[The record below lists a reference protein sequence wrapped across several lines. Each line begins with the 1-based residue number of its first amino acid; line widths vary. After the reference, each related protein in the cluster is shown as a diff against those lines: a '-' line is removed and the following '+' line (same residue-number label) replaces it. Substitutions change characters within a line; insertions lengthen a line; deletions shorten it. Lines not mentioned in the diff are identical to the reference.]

1 MNAQQLLKRL
11 SQLKTDRIKHEAHWK
26 ECYKYCAPE
35 RQQSFTDVAA
45 LALEQE
51 RKQARTDLFDTTAV
65 EGIQLLVS
73 SIVSGTTSP
82 VSIWFKSVP
91 SGVDT
96 PSQLTQGEQWLSQVD
111 QFLFRNIHA
120 SNFDSEVTD
129 FLTDL
134 VVAGWAVLYA
144 DTNTGEVAPKSV
156 DEYKLERE
164 DFDFEEFKADES
176 NKEFLTEAHKHG
188 ITNKQL
194 DFLLSEYDKRAVD
207 LVSNSSQ
214 IDTDTTVQTLQSD
227 WGDKYEANIFNAVK
241 AARACGITDEQ
252 INDPLIGNN
261 VAFIK
266 MASYFGSQMTE
277 DKPVSNGTPVNVDI
291 SSLMRSEAF
300 FNPKHPDHKS
310 VKAQIDS
317 YYDSLRK

>member
-1 MNAQQLLKRL
+1 M
-11 SQLKTDRIKHEAHWK
+11 TDN
-26 ECYKYCAPE
+26 
-35 RQQSFTDVAA
+35 
-45 LALEQE
+45 LEQPQTIE
-51 RKQARTDLFDTTAV
+51 QDTTASTV
-65 EGIQLLVS
+65 LSTVNDS
-73 SIVSGTTSP
+73 SIETAIP
-82 VSIWFKSVP
+82 EKFKVTAEDGSV
-91 SGVDT
+91 DYKAT
-96 PSQLTQGEQWLSQVD
+96 
-111 QFLFRNIHA
+111 
-120 SNFDSEVTD
+120 
-129 FLTDL
+129 
-134 VVAGWAVLYA
+134 VAKMNESYSYLEKKVG
-144 DTNTGEVAPKSV
+144 TGEVAPKSV

-252 INDPLIGNN
+252 INNPLIGNN

-266 MASYFGSQMTE
+266 MAAYFGSQMTE
-277 DKPVSNGTPVNVDI
+277 DKPINNGTPVNVDI
-291 SSLMRSEAF
+291 QSLMRSEAF

>member
-1 MNAQQLLKRL
+1 M
-11 SQLKTDRIKHEAHWK
+11 TDN
-26 ECYKYCAPE
+26 
-35 RQQSFTDVAA
+35 
-45 LALEQE
+45 LEQP
-51 RKQARTDLFDTTAV
+51 QAIEQDTTASTV
-65 EGIQLLVS
+65 LSTVNDS
-73 SIVSGTTSP
+73 SIETAIP
-82 VSIWFKSVP
+82 DKFKVTAEDGSV
-91 SGVDT
+91 DYKAT
-96 PSQLTQGEQWLSQVD
+96 
-111 QFLFRNIHA
+111 
-120 SNFDSEVTD
+120 
-129 FLTDL
+129 
-134 VVAGWAVLYA
+134 VAKMNESYSYLEKKVG
-144 DTNTGEVAPKSV
+144 TGEVAPKSV

-252 INDPLIGNN
+252 INNPLIGNN

-266 MASYFGSQMTE
+266 MAAYFGSQMTE

>member
-1 MNAQQLLKRL
+1 M
-11 SQLKTDRIKHEAHWK
+11 TDN
-26 ECYKYCAPE
+26 
-35 RQQSFTDVAA
+35 
-45 LALEQE
+45 LEQP
-51 RKQARTDLFDTTAV
+51 QAIEQDTTASTV
-65 EGIQLLVS
+65 LSTVNDS
-73 SIVSGTTSP
+73 SIETAIP
-82 VSIWFKSVP
+82 DKFKVTAEDGSV
-91 SGVDT
+91 DYKAT
-96 PSQLTQGEQWLSQVD
+96 
-111 QFLFRNIHA
+111 
-120 SNFDSEVTD
+120 
-129 FLTDL
+129 
-134 VVAGWAVLYA
+134 VAKMNESYSYLEKKVG
-144 DTNTGEVAPKSV
+144 TGEVAPKSV

-227 WGDKYEANIFNAVK
+227 WGQDYEKNIFNAVK

-252 INDPLIGNN
+252 INNPLIGNN

-266 MASYFGSQMTE
+266 MAAYFGSQMTE

-291 SSLMRSEAF
+291 QSLMRSEAF

>member
-1 MNAQQLLKRL
+1 M
-11 SQLKTDRIKHEAHWK
+11 TDN
-26 ECYKYCAPE
+26 
-35 RQQSFTDVAA
+35 
-45 LALEQE
+45 LEQP
-51 RKQARTDLFDTTAV
+51 QAIEQDTTASTV
-65 EGIQLLVS
+65 LSTGNDS
-73 SIVSGTTSP
+73 SIETAIP
-82 VSIWFKSVP
+82 EKFKVTAEDGSV
-91 SGVDT
+91 DYKAT
-96 PSQLTQGEQWLSQVD
+96 
-111 QFLFRNIHA
+111 
-120 SNFDSEVTD
+120 
-129 FLTDL
+129 
-134 VVAGWAVLYA
+134 VAKMNESYSYLEKKVG
-144 DTNTGEVAPKSV
+144 TGEVAPKSV

-252 INDPLIGNN
+252 INNPLIGNN

-277 DKPVSNGTPVNVDI
+277 DKPINNGTPVNVDI
-291 SSLMRSEAF
+291 QSLMRSEAF

>member
-1 MNAQQLLKRL
+1 M
-11 SQLKTDRIKHEAHWK
+11 TDN
-26 ECYKYCAPE
+26 
-35 RQQSFTDVAA
+35 
-45 LALEQE
+45 LEQQQTIE
-51 RKQARTDLFDTTAV
+51 QDTTASTV
-65 EGIQLLVS
+65 LSTVNDS
-73 SIVSGTTSP
+73 SIETAIP
-82 VSIWFKSVP
+82 EKFKVTAEDGSV
-91 SGVDT
+91 DYKAT
-96 PSQLTQGEQWLSQVD
+96 
-111 QFLFRNIHA
+111 
-120 SNFDSEVTD
+120 
-129 FLTDL
+129 
-134 VVAGWAVLYA
+134 VAKMNESYSYLEKKVG
-144 DTNTGEVAPKSV
+144 TGEVAPKSV

-194 DFLLSEYDKRAVD
+194 DFLISEYDKRAVN

-252 INDPLIGNN
+252 INDPMIGNN

-266 MASYFGSQMTE
+266 MAAYFGSQMTE
-277 DKPVSNGTPVNVDI
+277 DKPINNGTPVNVDI
-291 SSLMRSEAF
+291 QSLMRSEAF

-317 YYDSLRK
+317 YYNSLRK

>member
-1 MNAQQLLKRL
+1 M
-11 SQLKTDRIKHEAHWK
+11 TDN
-26 ECYKYCAPE
+26 
-35 RQQSFTDVAA
+35 
-45 LALEQE
+45 LEQP
-51 RKQARTDLFDTTAV
+51 QAIEQDTTASTV
-65 EGIQLLVS
+65 LSISNNS
-73 SIVSGTTSP
+73 SNETAIP
-82 VSIWFKSVP
+82 EKFKVTAEDGSV
-91 SGVDT
+91 DYKAT
-96 PSQLTQGEQWLSQVD
+96 
-111 QFLFRNIHA
+111 
-120 SNFDSEVTD
+120 
-129 FLTDL
+129 
-134 VVAGWAVLYA
+134 VAKMNESYSYLEKKVG
-144 DTNTGEVAPKSV
+144 TGEVAPKSV

-227 WGDKYEANIFNAVK
+227 WGQDYEKNIFNAVK

-252 INDPLIGNN
+252 INDPMIGNN

-266 MASYFGSQMTE
+266 MAAYFGSQMTE
-277 DKPVSNGTPVNVDI
+277 DKPINNGTPVNVDI
-291 SSLMRSEAF
+291 QSLMRSEAF

>member
-1 MNAQQLLKRL
+1 M
-11 SQLKTDRIKHEAHWK
+11 TDN
-26 ECYKYCAPE
+26 
-35 RQQSFTDVAA
+35 
-45 LALEQE
+45 LEQP
-51 RKQARTDLFDTTAV
+51 QAIEQDTTASTV
-65 EGIQLLVS
+65 LSTVNDS
-73 SIVSGTTSP
+73 SNETAIP
-82 VSIWFKSVP
+82 EKFKVTAEDGSV
-91 SGVDT
+91 DYKAT
-96 PSQLTQGEQWLSQVD
+96 
-111 QFLFRNIHA
+111 
-120 SNFDSEVTD
+120 
-129 FLTDL
+129 
-134 VVAGWAVLYA
+134 VAKMNESYSYLEKKVG
-144 DTNTGEVAPKSV
+144 TGEVAPKSV

-194 DFLLSEYDKRAVD
+194 DFLISEYDKRAVN

-252 INDPLIGNN
+252 INNPLIGNN

-266 MASYFGSQMTE
+266 MAAYFGSQMTE

-291 SSLMRSEAF
+291 QSLMRSEAF

>member
-1 MNAQQLLKRL
+1 M
-11 SQLKTDRIKHEAHWK
+11 TDN
-26 ECYKYCAPE
+26 
-35 RQQSFTDVAA
+35 
-45 LALEQE
+45 LEQQQTIE
-51 RKQARTDLFDTTAV
+51 QDTTASTV
-65 EGIQLLVS
+65 LSTVNDS
-73 SIVSGTTSP
+73 SIETAIP
-82 VSIWFKSVP
+82 EKFKVTAEDGSV
-91 SGVDT
+91 DYKAT
-96 PSQLTQGEQWLSQVD
+96 
-111 QFLFRNIHA
+111 
-120 SNFDSEVTD
+120 
-129 FLTDL
+129 
-134 VVAGWAVLYA
+134 VAKMNELYSYLEKKVG
-144 DTNTGEVAPKSV
+144 TGEVAPKSV

-194 DFLLSEYDKRAVD
+194 DFLISEYDKRAVN

-252 INDPLIGNN
+252 INDPMIGNN

-266 MASYFGSQMTE
+266 MGAYFGSQMTE

-291 SSLMRSEAF
+291 QSLMRSEAF

>member
-1 MNAQQLLKRL
+1 M
-11 SQLKTDRIKHEAHWK
+11 TDN
-26 ECYKYCAPE
+26 
-35 RQQSFTDVAA
+35 
-45 LALEQE
+45 LEQP
-51 RKQARTDLFDTTAV
+51 QAIEQDTTASTV
-65 EGIQLLVS
+65 LSISNNS
-73 SIVSGTTSP
+73 SNETAIP
-82 VSIWFKSVP
+82 DKFKVTAEDGSV
-91 SGVDT
+91 DYKAT
-96 PSQLTQGEQWLSQVD
+96 
-111 QFLFRNIHA
+111 
-120 SNFDSEVTD
+120 
-129 FLTDL
+129 
-134 VVAGWAVLYA
+134 VAKMNESYSYLEKKVG
-144 DTNTGEVAPKSV
+144 TGEVAPKSV

-194 DFLLSEYDKRAVD
+194 DFLISEYDKRAVN

-227 WGDKYEANIFNAVK
+227 WGQDYEKNIFNAVK

-252 INDPLIGNN
+252 INDPMIGNN

-266 MASYFGSQMTE
+266 MAAYFGSQMTE
-277 DKPVSNGTPVNVDI
+277 DKPINNGTPVNVDI
-291 SSLMRSEAF
+291 QSLMRSEAF

>member
-1 MNAQQLLKRL
+1 M
-11 SQLKTDRIKHEAHWK
+11 TDN
-26 ECYKYCAPE
+26 
-35 RQQSFTDVAA
+35 
-45 LALEQE
+45 LEQQQTIE
-51 RKQARTDLFDTTAV
+51 QDTTASTV
-65 EGIQLLVS
+65 LSISNNS
-73 SIVSGTTSP
+73 SNETAIP
-82 VSIWFKSVP
+82 EKFKVTAEDGSV
-91 SGVDT
+91 DYKAT
-96 PSQLTQGEQWLSQVD
+96 
-111 QFLFRNIHA
+111 
-120 SNFDSEVTD
+120 
-129 FLTDL
+129 
-134 VVAGWAVLYA
+134 VAKMNESYSYLEKKVG
-144 DTNTGEVAPKSV
+144 TGEVAPKSV

-194 DFLLSEYDKRAVD
+194 DFLISEYDKRAVN

-252 INDPLIGNN
+252 INNPLIGNN

-266 MASYFGSQMTE
+266 MAAYFGSQMTE
-277 DKPVSNGTPVNVDI
+277 DQPVSNGTPVNVDI
-291 SSLMRSEAF
+291 QSLMRSEAF

-317 YYDSLRK
+317 YYNSLRK

>member
-1 MNAQQLLKRL
+1 M
-11 SQLKTDRIKHEAHWK
+11 TDN
-26 ECYKYCAPE
+26 
-35 RQQSFTDVAA
+35 
-45 LALEQE
+45 LEQP
-51 RKQARTDLFDTTAV
+51 QAIEQDTTASTV
-65 EGIQLLVS
+65 LSTVNNS
-73 SIVSGTTSP
+73 SNETAIP
-82 VSIWFKSVP
+82 DKFKVTAEDGSV
-91 SGVDT
+91 DYKAT
-96 PSQLTQGEQWLSQVD
+96 
-111 QFLFRNIHA
+111 
-120 SNFDSEVTD
+120 
-129 FLTDL
+129 
-134 VVAGWAVLYA
+134 VAKMNESYSYLEKKVG
-144 DTNTGEVAPKSV
+144 TGEVAPKSV

-176 NKEFLTEAHKHG
+176 NKEFLSEAHKHG

-194 DFLLSEYDKRAVD
+194 DFLLSEYDKRAVN

-252 INDPLIGNN
+252 INNPLIGNN

-266 MASYFGSQMTE
+266 MAAYFGSQMTE

-291 SSLMRSEAF
+291 QSLMRSEAF

>member
-1 MNAQQLLKRL
+1 M
-11 SQLKTDRIKHEAHWK
+11 TDN
-26 ECYKYCAPE
+26 
-35 RQQSFTDVAA
+35 
-45 LALEQE
+45 LEQQQTIE
-51 RKQARTDLFDTTAV
+51 QDTTASTV
-65 EGIQLLVS
+65 LSTVNDS
-73 SIVSGTTSP
+73 SIETAIP
-82 VSIWFKSVP
+82 EKFKVTAEDGSV
-91 SGVDT
+91 DYKAT
-96 PSQLTQGEQWLSQVD
+96 
-111 QFLFRNIHA
+111 
-120 SNFDSEVTD
+120 
-129 FLTDL
+129 
-134 VVAGWAVLYA
+134 VAKMNESYSYLEKKVG
-144 DTNTGEVAPKSV
+144 TGEVAPKSV

-194 DFLLSEYDKRAVD
+194 DFLISEYDKRAVN

-252 INDPLIGNN
+252 INDPMIGNN

-266 MASYFGSQMTE
+266 MGAYFGSQMTE

-291 SSLMRSEAF
+291 QSLMRSEAF

>member
-1 MNAQQLLKRL
+1 M
-11 SQLKTDRIKHEAHWK
+11 TDN
-26 ECYKYCAPE
+26 
-35 RQQSFTDVAA
+35 
-45 LALEQE
+45 LEQP
-51 RKQARTDLFDTTAV
+51 QAIEQDTTASTV
-65 EGIQLLVS
+65 LSTVNDS
-73 SIVSGTTSP
+73 SIETAIP
-82 VSIWFKSVP
+82 EKFKVTAEDGSV
-91 SGVDT
+91 DYKAT
-96 PSQLTQGEQWLSQVD
+96 
-111 QFLFRNIHA
+111 
-120 SNFDSEVTD
+120 
-129 FLTDL
+129 
-134 VVAGWAVLYA
+134 VAKMNESYSYLEKKVG
-144 DTNTGEVAPKSV
+144 TGEVAPKSV

-194 DFLLSEYDKRAVD
+194 DFLISEYDKRAVN

-252 INDPLIGNN
+252 INDPMIGNN

-266 MASYFGSQMTE
+266 MAAYFGSQMTE

-291 SSLMRSEAF
+291 QSLMRSEAF

>member
-1 MNAQQLLKRL
+1 M
-11 SQLKTDRIKHEAHWK
+11 TDN
-26 ECYKYCAPE
+26 
-35 RQQSFTDVAA
+35 
-45 LALEQE
+45 LEQP
-51 RKQARTDLFDTTAV
+51 QAIEQDTTASTV
-65 EGIQLLVS
+65 LSISNNS
-73 SIVSGTTSP
+73 SNETAIP
-82 VSIWFKSVP
+82 EKFKVTAEDGSV
-91 SGVDT
+91 DYKAT
-96 PSQLTQGEQWLSQVD
+96 
-111 QFLFRNIHA
+111 
-120 SNFDSEVTD
+120 
-129 FLTDL
+129 
-134 VVAGWAVLYA
+134 VAKMNESYSYLEKKVG
-144 DTNTGEVAPKSV
+144 TGEVAPKSV

-227 WGDKYEANIFNAVK
+227 WGQDYEKNIFNAVK

-252 INDPLIGNN
+252 INNPLIGNN

-266 MASYFGSQMTE
+266 MAAYFGSQMTE
-277 DKPVSNGTPVNVDI
+277 DKPINNGTPVNVDI
-291 SSLMRSEAF
+291 QSLMRSEAF

>member
-1 MNAQQLLKRL
+1 M
-11 SQLKTDRIKHEAHWK
+11 TDN
-26 ECYKYCAPE
+26 
-35 RQQSFTDVAA
+35 
-45 LALEQE
+45 LEQP
-51 RKQARTDLFDTTAV
+51 QAIEQDTTASTV
-65 EGIQLLVS
+65 LSISNNS
-73 SIVSGTTSP
+73 SNETAIP
-82 VSIWFKSVP
+82 EKFKVTAEDGSV
-91 SGVDT
+91 DYKAT
-96 PSQLTQGEQWLSQVD
+96 
-111 QFLFRNIHA
+111 
-120 SNFDSEVTD
+120 
-129 FLTDL
+129 
-134 VVAGWAVLYA
+134 VAKMNESYSYLEKKVG
-144 DTNTGEVAPKSV
+144 TGEVAPKSV

-266 MASYFGSQMTE
+266 MAAYFGSQMTE

-291 SSLMRSEAF
+291 QSLMRSEAF

>member
-1 MNAQQLLKRL
+1 M
-11 SQLKTDRIKHEAHWK
+11 TDN
-26 ECYKYCAPE
+26 
-35 RQQSFTDVAA
+35 
-45 LALEQE
+45 LEQP
-51 RKQARTDLFDTTAV
+51 QAIEQDTTASTV
-65 EGIQLLVS
+65 LSTVNDS
-73 SIVSGTTSP
+73 SIETVIP
-82 VSIWFKSVP
+82 DKFKVTAEDGSV
-91 SGVDT
+91 DYKAT
-96 PSQLTQGEQWLSQVD
+96 
-111 QFLFRNIHA
+111 
-120 SNFDSEVTD
+120 
-129 FLTDL
+129 
-134 VVAGWAVLYA
+134 VAKMNESYSYLEKKVG
-144 DTNTGEVAPKSV
+144 TGEVAPKSV

-194 DFLLSEYDKRAVD
+194 DFLLSEYDKRAVN

-252 INDPLIGNN
+252 INNPLIGNN

-266 MASYFGSQMTE
+266 MAAYFGSQMTE

-291 SSLMRSEAF
+291 QSLMRSEAF

>member
-1 MNAQQLLKRL
+1 M
-11 SQLKTDRIKHEAHWK
+11 TDN
-26 ECYKYCAPE
+26 
-35 RQQSFTDVAA
+35 
-45 LALEQE
+45 LEQP
-51 RKQARTDLFDTTAV
+51 QAIEQDTTASTV
-65 EGIQLLVS
+65 LSISNNS
-73 SIVSGTTSP
+73 SNETAIP
-82 VSIWFKSVP
+82 EKFKVTAEDGSV
-91 SGVDT
+91 DYKAT
-96 PSQLTQGEQWLSQVD
+96 
-111 QFLFRNIHA
+111 
-120 SNFDSEVTD
+120 
-129 FLTDL
+129 
-134 VVAGWAVLYA
+134 VAKMNESYSYLEKKVG
-144 DTNTGEVAPKSV
+144 TGEVAPKSV

-252 INDPLIGNN
+252 INDPMIGNN

-266 MASYFGSQMTE
+266 MAAYFGSQMTE
-277 DKPVSNGTPVNVDI
+277 DKPINNGTPVNVDI
-291 SSLMRSEAF
+291 QSLMRSEAF

>member
-1 MNAQQLLKRL
+1 M
-11 SQLKTDRIKHEAHWK
+11 TDN
-26 ECYKYCAPE
+26 
-35 RQQSFTDVAA
+35 
-45 LALEQE
+45 LEQP
-51 RKQARTDLFDTTAV
+51 QAIEQDTTASTV
-65 EGIQLLVS
+65 LSTVNDS
-73 SIVSGTTSP
+73 SIETAIP
-82 VSIWFKSVP
+82 EKFKVTAEDGSV
-91 SGVDT
+91 DYKAT
-96 PSQLTQGEQWLSQVD
+96 
-111 QFLFRNIHA
+111 
-120 SNFDSEVTD
+120 
-129 FLTDL
+129 
-134 VVAGWAVLYA
+134 VAKMNESYSYLEKKVG
-144 DTNTGEVAPKSV
+144 TGEVAPKSV

-176 NKEFLTEAHKHG
+176 NKEFLSEAHKHG

-252 INDPLIGNN
+252 INNPLIGNN

-266 MASYFGSQMTE
+266 MAAYFGSQMTE

-291 SSLMRSEAF
+291 QSLMRSEAF

>member
-1 MNAQQLLKRL
+1 M
-11 SQLKTDRIKHEAHWK
+11 TDN
-26 ECYKYCAPE
+26 
-35 RQQSFTDVAA
+35 
-45 LALEQE
+45 LEQP
-51 RKQARTDLFDTTAV
+51 QAIEQDTTASTV
-65 EGIQLLVS
+65 LSTGNDS
-73 SIVSGTTSP
+73 SIETAIP
-82 VSIWFKSVP
+82 EKFKVTAEDGSV
-91 SGVDT
+91 DYKAT
-96 PSQLTQGEQWLSQVD
+96 
-111 QFLFRNIHA
+111 
-120 SNFDSEVTD
+120 
-129 FLTDL
+129 
-134 VVAGWAVLYA
+134 VAKMNESYSYLEKKVG
-144 DTNTGEVAPKSV
+144 TGEVAPKSV

-176 NKEFLTEAHKHG
+176 NKEFLSEAHKHG

-194 DFLLSEYDKRAVD
+194 DFLISEYDKRAVN

-252 INDPLIGNN
+252 INNPLIGNN

-266 MASYFGSQMTE
+266 MAAYFGSQMTE

-291 SSLMRSEAF
+291 QSLMRSEAF

>member
-1 MNAQQLLKRL
+1 M
-11 SQLKTDRIKHEAHWK
+11 TDN
-26 ECYKYCAPE
+26 
-35 RQQSFTDVAA
+35 
-45 LALEQE
+45 LEQPQTIE
-51 RKQARTDLFDTTAV
+51 QDTTASTV
-65 EGIQLLVS
+65 LSTVNDS
-73 SIVSGTTSP
+73 SIETAIP
-82 VSIWFKSVP
+82 DKFKVTAEDGSV
-91 SGVDT
+91 DYKAT
-96 PSQLTQGEQWLSQVD
+96 
-111 QFLFRNIHA
+111 
-120 SNFDSEVTD
+120 
-129 FLTDL
+129 
-134 VVAGWAVLYA
+134 VAKMNESYSYLEKKVG
-144 DTNTGEVAPKSV
+144 TGEVAPKSV

-194 DFLLSEYDKRAVD
+194 DFLISEYDKRAVN

-227 WGDKYEANIFNAVK
+227 WGQDYEKNIFNAVK
-241 AARACGITDEQ
+241 AARACGITNEQ
-252 INDPLIGNN
+252 INDPMIGNN

-266 MASYFGSQMTE
+266 MAAYFGSQINE
-277 DKPVSNGTPVNVDI
+277 DKPINNGTPVNVDI
-291 SSLMRSEAF
+291 QSLMRSEAF

>member
-1 MNAQQLLKRL
+1 M
-11 SQLKTDRIKHEAHWK
+11 TDN
-26 ECYKYCAPE
+26 
-35 RQQSFTDVAA
+35 
-45 LALEQE
+45 LEQP
-51 RKQARTDLFDTTAV
+51 QAIEQDTTASTV
-65 EGIQLLVS
+65 L
-73 SIVSGTTSP
+73 SISNNNSNETAIP
-82 VSIWFKSVP
+82 DKFKVTAEDGSV
-91 SGVDT
+91 DYKAT
-96 PSQLTQGEQWLSQVD
+96 
-111 QFLFRNIHA
+111 
-120 SNFDSEVTD
+120 
-129 FLTDL
+129 
-134 VVAGWAVLYA
+134 VAKMNESYSYLEKKVG
-144 DTNTGEVAPKSV
+144 TGEVAPKSV

-176 NKEFLTEAHKHG
+176 NKEFLSEAHKHG

-252 INDPLIGNN
+252 INNPLIGNN

-266 MASYFGSQMTE
+266 MAAYFGSQITE
-277 DKPVSNGTPVNVDI
+277 DQPVSNGTPVNVDI
-291 SSLMRSEAF
+291 QSLMRSEAF

>member
-1 MNAQQLLKRL
+1 M
-11 SQLKTDRIKHEAHWK
+11 TDN
-26 ECYKYCAPE
+26 
-35 RQQSFTDVAA
+35 
-45 LALEQE
+45 LEQQQTIE
-51 RKQARTDLFDTTAV
+51 QDTTASTV
-65 EGIQLLVS
+65 LSTVNDS
-73 SIVSGTTSP
+73 SIETAIP
-82 VSIWFKSVP
+82 EKFKVTAEDGSV
-91 SGVDT
+91 DYKAT
-96 PSQLTQGEQWLSQVD
+96 
-111 QFLFRNIHA
+111 
-120 SNFDSEVTD
+120 
-129 FLTDL
+129 
-134 VVAGWAVLYA
+134 VAKMNESYSYLEKKVG
-144 DTNTGEVAPKSV
+144 TGEVAPKSV

-194 DFLLSEYDKRAVD
+194 DFLISEYDKRAVN

-227 WGDKYEANIFNAVK
+227 WGQDYEKNIFNAVK

-252 INDPLIGNN
+252 INDPMIGNN

-266 MASYFGSQMTE
+266 MGAYFGSQMTE

-291 SSLMRSEAF
+291 QSLMRSEAF

-317 YYDSLRK
+317 YYDSLRR